1 MTDYLPVIVAL
12 IASPL
17 VAWITVR
24 ASRPKVKADATR
36 VLTDVSLSLVEP
48 LQERI
53 VQLEEREDK
62 NELRISF
69 LERENRVLHRWAQIL
84 FTQVIEAGGIPVSFE
99 HVQGLEED
107 Q

>member
-1 MTDYLPVIVAL
+1 MNEYIPVIIAL

-48 LQERI
+48 LQKSVERLKKRLD
-53 VQLEEREDK
+53 Q
-62 NELRISF
+62 NEKRIGE
-69 LERENRVLHRWAQIL
+69 LERENRALHRWAQIL
-84 FTQVIEAGGIPVSFE
+84 FTQVIEHGGEPVSFDY
-99 HVQGLEED
+99 VKGLDKE
-107 Q
+107 